1 MFSLAK
7 IGTNETGGVIAVL
20 QMPAPPI
27 LKLPIPPVRRNSP
40 AFVVS
45 LTLNGVLGLGQFC
58 GGLVGF

>member
-7 IGTNETGGVIAVL
+7 IGTNETGGLAVL
-20 QMPAPPI
+20 QIPPPPI

-45 LTLNGVLGLGQFC
+45 FMLNGVLGLGQFC
-58 GGLVGF
+58 GDLVGF